1 MAHGS
6 ERKMEMKLKETID
19 EYITVFEKAERAKIQ
34 AMLDAVNCDETTKLY
49 GLQADLSF
57 TQGCLYMLRTIKE
70 KTKDEKLRSRE
81 EIIQRL
87 EEARTEKE
95 RSEEEARQAIIAT
108 DAEMYTQMASKLCSE
123 ISALE
128 WVLRDDGE

>member
-19 EYITVFEKAERAKIQ
+19 EYITVFEKTERAKIQ
-34 AMLDAVNCDETTKLY
+34 AMLDAVDCGETTKLY

-87 EEARTEKE
+87 EEARAEKE

-108 DAEMYTQMASKLCSE
+108 DAEMYTEMASELCSE

-128 WVLRDDGE
+128 WVLER

>member
-34 AMLDAVNCDETTKLY
+34 AMLDAVYCDETTKLY

-70 KTKDEKLRSRE
+70 KMKDEK
-81 EIIQRL
+81 
-87 EEARTEKE
+87 
-95 RSEEEARQAIIAT
+95 
-108 DAEMYTQMASKLCSE
+108 
-123 ISALE
+123 
-128 WVLRDDGE
+128 

>member
-87 EEARTEKE
+87 EEARAEKE
-95 RSEEEARQAIIAT
+95 RLEEEARQAIIAT
-108 DAEMYTQMASKLCSE
+108 DAEMYTEMASELCSE

-128 WVLRDDGE
+128 WVLER

>member
-34 AMLDAVNCDETTKLY
+34 AMLDAVDCDETTKLY

-57 TQGCLYMLRTIKE
+57 TQGCLCMLRTIKE
-70 KTKDEKLRSRE
+70 KMKDERE
-81 EIIQRL
+81 
-87 EEARTEKE
+87 
-95 RSEEEARQAIIAT
+95 
-108 DAEMYTQMASKLCSE
+108 
-123 ISALE
+123 
-128 WVLRDDGE
+128 

>member
-19 EYITVFEKAERAKIQ
+19 EYITVFEKTERAKIQ
-34 AMLDAVNCDETTKLY
+34 AMLDAVDCDETTKLY

-70 KTKDEKLRSRE
+70 KMKDEK
-81 EIIQRL
+81 
-87 EEARTEKE
+87 
-95 RSEEEARQAIIAT
+95 
-108 DAEMYTQMASKLCSE
+108 
-123 ISALE
+123 
-128 WVLRDDGE
+128 